1 MRLRDVLS
9 FITFGVMIAFSIG
22 YIGSLG
28 VRIGAPPDR
37 TNLSM
42 TVADI
47 NGLVAGSNVLLR
59 GVPVGKV
66 SNIAASVEGA
76 TVDFYVDGPYHIPS
90 DCDVRL
96 DNLSALGETYI
107 GLFPRRQGGPML
119 RNGQHIATELV
130 SQPPSITELAVG
142 VTRVLHQL
150 DPGAVERI
158 LGVVDAGL
166 PAPNS
171 VLPNLSHAGELLR
184 STAMD
189 MHGEGRVLL
198 GNFQTLLH
206 NAGWLGPAV
215 ARITPGVEGIAP
227 GMQFIIDGT
236 GELVYAHGHGT
247 EYLVGLNNLVARLQ
261 KFLDESGGDL
271 KVLGEALR
279 PRVKAIAGALLNF
292 DPSEIMANILA
303 TVPEDGAITLHVTIP
318 EN

>member
-1 MRLRDVLS
+1 MRARDILS
-9 FITFGVMIAFSIG
+9 FTVFVVMIAFSVG

-28 VRIGAPPDR
+28 VRVGAPPDR

-66 SNIAASVEGA
+66 SSIAASVDGA
-76 TVDFYVDGPYHIPS
+76 TVDFYIDGPYRIPS

-96 DNLSALGETYI
+96 ENLSALGETYI
-107 GLFPRRQGGPML
+107 GLFPLRQGGPML
-119 RNGQHIATELV
+119 HNGQHIATESV

-158 LGVVDAGL
+158 VGVVDTAL
-166 PAPNS
+166 PDANS

-184 STAMD
+184 NTAMD
-189 MHGEGRVLL
+189 MHGQGRVLL
-198 GNFQTLLH
+198 GNFQTLLR

-215 ARITPGVEGIAP
+215 ADMTPGVEALAP
-227 GMQFIIDGT
+227 GMKFIVDGT
-236 GELVYAHGHGT
+236 GELIWAHGHGP
-247 EYLVGLNNLVARLQ
+247 EYITGLNKLVARLQ

-279 PRVKAIAGALLNF
+279 PRLKAIAGALLNV
-292 DPSEIMANILA
+292 DPSEIMSNILA
-303 TVPEDGAITLHVTIP
+303 AVPADGAITLHVTIP
-318 EN
+318 QN